1 MDYLQLEDL
10 NSTQWVRRIF
20 LQTHFGR
27 NFTLFS
33 YFGDSLTQ
41 YKLQIKEGQKTTTK
55 KKKPTKCV
63 IDLDIVP
70 T

>member
-1 MDYLQLEDL
+1 MDYVQLEDL

-41 YKLQIKEGQKTTTK
+41 YKLKMKEGKKKKK

>member
-41 YKLQIKEGQKTTTK
+41 YKLKMKEGK
-55 KKKPTKCV
+55 KKKKKKKKEKTHQVCN
-63 IDLDIVP
+63 
-70 T
+70 